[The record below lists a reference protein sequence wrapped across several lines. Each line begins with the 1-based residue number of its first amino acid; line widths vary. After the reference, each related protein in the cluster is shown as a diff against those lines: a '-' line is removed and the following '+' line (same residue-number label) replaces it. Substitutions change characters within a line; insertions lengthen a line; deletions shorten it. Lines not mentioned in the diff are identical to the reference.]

1 MMCISQREHDDGTL
15 ERVRHDIK
23 CATDVSDCII
33 AWKCTVMAAG
43 LLYVAAALM
52 MMMMYSASAQVNLH
66 GRCEKI
72 TIPLCTGM
80 KYNMTRMPNLVGI
93 ANQKDA
99 ALQVYVA
106 KFTYLLTYISAFV
119 QVQLMI
125 CLSQ

>member
-1 MMCISQREHDDGTL
+1 
-15 ERVRHDIK
+15 
-23 CATDVSDCII
+23 
-33 AWKCTVMAAG
+33 MAAG

-52 MMMMYSASAQVNLH
+52 MMMMYSASAQFNLH

-99 ALQVYVA
+99 ALQVHRKV
-106 KFTYLLTYISAFV
+106 YLLTYLHISVRPSSADDLSV
-119 QVQLMI
+119 TI
-125 CLSQ
+125 AACLCRQWIDMAYKWQNRTILVDRSIV